1 MMNGKM
7 LRDAFLSG
15 ANHIANHRQE
25 VDALNVFPVPDGDTG
40 TNMSMTIGAAK
51 RELERVADS
60 ATVAEVSQ
68 AAASALLRGA
78 RGNSG
83 VILSLL
89 FRGFAKGL
97 SGKVT
102 AGPAEL
108 AHAFGLGVEAAYK
121 AVMKPTEGTILTVS
135 RLAADAVKAKAEEY
149 GDDLAAFWDDLS
161 RAGAEALEKTP
172 ELLPVLKK
180 AGVVDAG
187 GRGFLLVLEGMGSVV
202 KTGQIVPPAGAAS
215 AASPSVPAGTVL
227 DNNILNIKDE
237 LDGNI
242 TFTYCTEF
250 IVLRS
255 KEVSKSPVALR
266 AYLDSIGDSVVV
278 VDDDD
283 LIKAH
288 VHTDNPGNALQEAL
302 TFGMLTNVK
311 IENMREQFERNKAA
325 SGRTEAQKETEPA
338 QSLAYAP
345 VDPEREF
352 GFVSVSA
359 GPGLE
364 KLFHD
369 LGVDHVVSGGQT
381 MNPSTED
388 ILEAVQ
394 ATPAKTVFVLP
405 NNKNIIMAAEQAVKL
420 ADRRVLVLQT
430 KTIPQGLSSLLAY
443 DANSDADQNF
453 IEMTRAYEQVG
464 TGMVTFAA
472 RDSDFDGHKIREGEI
487 LALENGKLSFVDRDM
502 VHAAVRLTKNLI
514 KKNSDAAFV
523 TIIHGEGTTAEQAAE
538 IEAAVRAKYGD
549 LEVAVVDGGQPVYY
563 FILSVE

>member
-1 MMNGKM
+1 MNGKM

-15 ANHIANHRQE
+15 ANNIANHRQE

-51 RELERVADS
+51 RELELVPDT

-68 AAASALLRGA
+68 SAASALLRGA

-97 SGKVT
+97 AGKVT

-135 RLAADAVKAKAEEY
+135 RLAADAVKAKAEDY
-149 GDDLAAFWDDLS
+149 GDDLCAFWDDLTE
-161 RAGAEALEKTP
+161 AGAAALLKTP

-187 GRGFLLVLEGMGSVV
+187 GKGFLTVLEGMGSVV
-202 KTGQIVPPAGAAS
+202 KTGQIVPPAGAT
-215 AASPSVPAGTVL
+215 AAAAPSVSAGTVL

-237 LDGNI
+237 LNGNI

-255 KEVSKSPVALR
+255 KEIEKSPVALR

-278 VDDDD
+278 VDDEN

-311 IENMREQFERNKAA
+311 IDNMREQFERNKAA
-325 SGRTEAQKETEPA
+325 SGKADAQQTPDEGKN
-338 QSLAYAP
+338 LKYAP
-345 VDPEREF
+345 VDPDREF
-352 GFVSVSA
+352 GFVAIAA

-364 KLFHD
+364 QLFLD

-443 DANSDADQNF
+443 DANADADQNF

-487 LALENGKLSFVDRDM
+487 LALENGKLSFVDKDA
-502 VHAAVRLTKNLI
+502 VHAATKLIKNLI
-514 KKNSDAAFV
+514 RKNSDAAFV
-523 TIIHGEGTTAEQAAE
+523 TIIHGEGATAEQAAE

-549 LEVAVVDGGQPVYY
+549 IEVAVVDGGQPVYY
-563 FILSVE
+563 YILSVE